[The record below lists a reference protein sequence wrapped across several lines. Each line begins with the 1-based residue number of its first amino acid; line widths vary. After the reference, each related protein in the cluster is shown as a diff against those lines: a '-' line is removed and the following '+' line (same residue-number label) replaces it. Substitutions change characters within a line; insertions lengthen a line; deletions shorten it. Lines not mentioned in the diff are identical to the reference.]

1 MRIASGI
8 SLLIWNH
15 ESGMIYLL
23 FWRDGSRSATVGAK
37 LCPWKTWPTVK
48 KQQKLIQAQ
57 GCKLCCVQWALY
69 HRMKVFPP
77 CYGSWV
83 SLPKFLVF
91 LAKLREVNL
100 AEKPNSKLWIWMLWA
115 SMSPSLWSLYIAL
128 SPSEKGHSVKFIFQ
142 FKVHDL
148 GWRAPGFWFH
158 FPTASHLQFSLCID
172 LTSSGHASSP
182 FPVCPGGYACSE
194 NRPRTH
200 LWCWGQAGQPALP
213 PWG

>member
-1 MRIASGI
+1 M
-8 SLLIWNH
+8 SLEDLAHSQKAAEADPGARLQALLCAVSSVPQN
-15 ESGMIYLL
+15 ES
-23 FWRDGSRSATVGAK
+23 T
-37 LCPWKTWPTVK
+37 
-48 KQQKLIQAQ
+48 
-57 GCKLCCVQWALY
+57 
-69 HRMKVFPP
+69 PP
-77 CYGSWV
+77 CYSSWV

-100 AEKPNSKLWIWMLWA
+100 AEKPNSKLWIWMSWA
-115 SMSPSLWSLYIAL
+115 SMSPSLQSLYIAL

-158 FPTASHLQFSLCID
+158 FPTASHLQFSLCIT

-200 LWCWGQAGQPALP
+200 LWYWGQAGQPALP